1 MKNKKIN
8 LIILFIALLLVLY
21 FTLKD
26 NFYGIIH
33 ELSNVNILVFLL
45 AIILMLISLF
55 FKSISLKVFIGEYKK
70 NFTFKNA
77 FSLTLI
83 GQFLNGITP
92 FSSGGQPFQ
101 IYLLKKDGVRV
112 SDSTSSMLKDF
123 IVYQIALIIVGIF
136 AFIYNTISN
145 SFTNNLYL
153 NSLIFLG
160 FLINIIV
167 LIVLLLI
174 SSARKT
180 GLKICK
186 KIVHFFFGLKILNRF
201 KAKEEEAIKSIERFY
216 KTGTELNKNKKKIVI
231 GVIYNIIYLLIMHT
245 IPFVIFYSLGIKT
258 NLSTTICLSTFVML
272 IGNFIPIPGATG
284 GLEYGFMQFF
294 GIIIKDVSILSGAM
308 LLWRFITYFF
318 GMIIGFIALIIK
330 KGGIK
335 KCE

>member
-136 AFIYNTISN
+136 AFIYNAISN

-180 GLKICK
+180 
-186 KIVHFFFGLKILNRF
+186 FGFKILNRF